1 MHVKMQNSPLW
12 SAGCEQKG
20 DRFGQENVAR
30 GKLSANGEA
39 GRGSS
44 QQHYNPPGPK
54 ARKKSKT
61 QILLSKNVFI
71 FQNIESQNIT
81 KMYRNKSTLTD
92 LYCALHTVTFMIFPY
107 VSKFYGY
114 TRRRDASASEAC
126 DWWRTRKQVNVE
138 RVSIRVRLN

>member
-44 QQHYNPPGPK
+44 QQHYKPPGPK

-92 LYCALHTVTFMIFPY
+92 WIVRYTQLHSWYFHMYLNSTA
-107 VSKFYGY
+107 
-114 TRRRDASASEAC
+114 TRGEE
-126 DWWRTRKQVNVE
+126 T
-138 RVSIRVRLN
+138 RVRVRPVIGGEPGSK